1 MEAITVKE
9 LLAAVHG
16 ELLQGDETAQ
26 ILGVNTDSRT
36 VKSGEVFL
44 QGRRGRALYPAH
56 RRALRRA

>member
-36 VKSGEVFL
+36 VIRYS
-44 QGRRGRALYPAH
+44 
-56 RRALRRA
+56 

>member
-36 VKSGEVFL
+36 VKAGEVFVPL
-44 QGRRGRALYPAH
+44 VGERFDGHDY
-56 RRALRRA
+56 

>member
-1 MEAITVKE
+1 METITVKE

-16 ELLQGDETAQ
+16 ELLQGEGTTK

-44 QGRRGRALYPAH
+44 PLVGERFDGHDYI
-56 RRALRRA
+56 

>member
-16 ELLQGDETAQ
+16 ELLQGEGTTK

-36 VKSGEVFL
+36 VKDRKSTRL
-44 QGRRGRALYPAH
+44 NSSHSSQSRMPSSA
-56 RRALRRA
+56 